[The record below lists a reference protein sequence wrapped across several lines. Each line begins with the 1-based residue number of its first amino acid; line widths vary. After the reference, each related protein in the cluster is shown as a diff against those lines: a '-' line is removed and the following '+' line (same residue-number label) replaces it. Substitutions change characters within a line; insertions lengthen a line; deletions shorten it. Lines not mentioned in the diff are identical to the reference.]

1 MMVDHDKNLETVI
14 EARKVLVNELR
25 ELQSATEQKREMF
38 IKYSGIIE
46 YFSSIKQAEESK
58 EEQVESLTK
67 EE

>member
-1 MMVDHDKNLETVI
+1 MVDHDKNLETVI

-25 ELQSATEQKREMF
+25 ELQSASEQKREMF